1 MVVVVV
7 VVVLVVVVVVV
18 LLVIVLLV
26 LVVKK
31 NNNNNTSSRRE
42 RATIEVWFL
51 KENNHTTLK
60 FTLFYAPEGSE
71 MLVKR
76 SFLFSSWQTLTKHAQ
91 AKKKKARSSQNLR
104 RHQKNKVRSS
114 QNLHRHQKTKNK
126 TFVIYRPPALTRC
139 SAFWLF
145 LSF

>member
-1 MVVVVV
+1 ML
-7 VVVLVVVVVVV
+7 VLVVVVVVV

-31 NNNNNTSSRRE
+31 KNNNNTSSRRE

-91 AKKKKARSSQNLR
+91 AKKKESTIFTKPAQASKKQSTIFTKPAQAS
-104 RHQKNKVRSS
+104 KNKK
-114 QNLHRHQKTKNK
+114 QNFRDL
-126 TFVIYRPPALTRC
+126 
-139 SAFWLF
+139 
-145 LSF
+145 